1 MQPSLLPSTKAA
13 SSIFDA
19 IKDGD
24 WEGLLALYATTAYD
38 AVRSADFARGG
49 ADLHHHRE
57 HSSPHAFMAASPRRG
72 VFRDGEN
79 ETLRLCLA
87 ADFCIFNCSPLTY
100 RVTRSSFFTSEKK
113 IEGFHLN
120 ALQQSSKSTPDT
132 LSSPIHDLDLI
143 VREIIG
149 AGVFDDHQGRNSET
163 CYVAQ
168 ETQNTKPS
176 PQVIQPNKRKS
187 PPGLS
192 LDGILLQNHS
202 HNPSVRRDKE
212 MKWEKIMWDSAS
224 IISNSRPSPSF
235 VVYRQDRDHRQDFD
249 GGVGSLSME
258 EVGNKARQ
266 DEDQQNPTPIFEG
279 NVANATPGDL
289 MEGGTG
295 AGTAQHLACLLDS
308 PFALALLIVLGVNI
322 ESRHTAFRR
331 LAIHEAACADSPIC
345 LGLLMEVGSRFSLEL
360 FRDTVVSPVSPSA
373 ASPAREDSVKSSAT
387 HFPVSSPSFAAASTT
402 GFCSFDSINESFS
415 GETAED
421 RTSQRKQGKKKLNFF
436 PGWHNGKTSGSGSP
450 FLKKSPLDECEKTS
464 ESTSFPVAL
473 KVMWDAVQFLR
484 SGDMNELDAAHHILD
499 RVKISK
505 KAMVILALQ
514 CPHLPPTMKQ
524 NEEKSHSSPFT
535 SIPALSAVNQLFQS
549 NHRDMQSL
557 FIKRNV
563 DGHGNTPLHWAA
575 FKDSVRAMD
584 VLISYNVDVNSRA
597 QPSGWTPLHDAAYS
611 DASNA
616 VARLIEAGASVDA
629 RSHSGATPLCFAAQ
643 EDAPNAT
650 RMLLK
655 AGADPSMRCLGNS
668 PGIFIRAN
676 NADNN
681 QFHSRF
687 SGYSPLHYCAHYN
700 AAQAARVL
708 LYETRP
714 QRNLPAV
721 NLLEIPDLNEKLPI
735 HVAVARGSSLVLREL
750 LHGGARVETPSHQPP
765 ASPIARAVGAHLS
778 TFTAQSA
785 PLAIPR
791 HNAANDEAATFVLS
805 TSPIVVTPVSSPILR
820 AMIPSQPI
828 SSTKPWNCLS
838 QTSIDACKHLITEV
852 EMNWTP
858 ERHSLFAPADRIAIL
873 EVLRVG
879 KRLEQAGRGIF
890 LDLWPHVLSFCGR
903 GWFEP
908 AEEGLENKVP
918 AKQREYDDEEEIS
931 MQCSTS
937 SMDSSGEDMED
948 FTQFQLDGTSST
960 ASIL

>member
-1 MQPSLLPSTKAA
+1 
-13 SSIFDA
+13 
-19 IKDGD
+19 
-24 WEGLLALYATTAYD
+24 
-38 AVRSADFARGG
+38 
-49 ADLHHHRE
+49 
-57 HSSPHAFMAASPRRG
+57 
-72 VFRDGEN
+72 
-79 ETLRLCLA
+79 
-87 ADFCIFNCSPLTY
+87 
-100 RVTRSSFFTSEKK
+100 
-113 IEGFHLN
+113 
-120 ALQQSSKSTPDT
+120 
-132 LSSPIHDLDLI
+132 
-143 VREIIG
+143 
-149 AGVFDDHQGRNSET
+149 
-163 CYVAQ
+163 
-168 ETQNTKPS
+168 
-176 PQVIQPNKRKS
+176 
-187 PPGLS
+187 
-192 LDGILLQNHS
+192 
-202 HNPSVRRDKE
+202 
-212 MKWEKIMWDSAS
+212 
-224 IISNSRPSPSF
+224 
-235 VVYRQDRDHRQDFD
+235 
-249 GGVGSLSME
+249 
-258 EVGNKARQ
+258 
-266 DEDQQNPTPIFEG
+266 
-279 NVANATPGDL
+279 
-289 MEGGTG
+289 
-295 AGTAQHLACLLDS
+295 
-308 PFALALLIVLGVNI
+308 
-322 ESRHTAFRR
+322 
-331 LAIHEAACADSPIC
+331 
-345 LGLLMEVGSRFSLEL
+345 
-360 FRDTVVSPVSPSA
+360 
-373 ASPAREDSVKSSAT
+373 
-387 HFPVSSPSFAAASTT
+387 
-402 GFCSFDSINESFS
+402 
-415 GETAED
+415 
-421 RTSQRKQGKKKLNFF
+421 
-436 PGWHNGKTSGSGSP
+436 
-450 FLKKSPLDECEKTS
+450 
-464 ESTSFPVAL
+464 
-473 KVMWDAVQFLR
+473 
-484 SGDMNELDAAHHILD
+484 MNELDAAHHILD

-778 TFTAQSA
+778 TFTAQSV

-791 HNAANDEAATFVLS
+791 HNAAYDEAATFVLS